1 LNVFCG
7 RVFSVVIFVC
17 FFLDEFSSRH
27 CFACYEGILMK
38 NLYSAKFF
46 FAWVALL
53 GFSSAA
59 VSDDGDLY
67 SSGYLG
73 ARVGYSYNDNSCE
86 NTAIDCDKDEA
97 GYGIF
102 AGYDFNR
109 RYALELSF
117 NDVGDSVGKYPGV
130 TVEGKLREIDLALKA
145 SYPLYKKTRIYGK
158 LGAAWWDAEVT
169 GGSVDLDDTGVR
181 PLIGGGIEFPLSDH
195 WTTRIE
201 YQYIDQ
207 IGNSEMGRANANF
220 FGLSLVWN
228 FTSRAQKKPVAIV
241 VAPEPQPI
249 VKTPEPVADQ
259 RIIVDEQVGGPLF
272 DFDKAVIRNTAAIDP
287 VVKQLIQY
295 PSLYVSITGHT
306 DSRGATEY
314 NQRLSE
320 TRANVVAKY
329 LQSKGVVSNRITV
342 HGMGEEQPIADN
354 QTEEGRAKNRRVE
367 FVISGAK
374 TL

>member
-1 LNVFCG
+1 
-7 RVFSVVIFVC
+7 
-17 FFLDEFSSRH
+17 
-27 CFACYEGILMK
+27 MK
-38 NLYSAKFF
+38 NLCSIKSF
-46 FAWVALL
+46 FAWVVLF
-53 GFSSAA
+53 GFSGVAF
-59 VSDDGDLY
+59 SDEGDPY

-73 ARVGYSYNDNSCE
+73 ARAGYSYNDNSCE
-86 NTAIDCDKDEA
+86 NTAIECDKDEA

-109 RYALELSF
+109 RFALELSF
-117 NDVGDSVGKYPGV
+117 NDIGDSVGKYPGV
-130 TVEGKLREIDLALKA
+130 TVEGKLREIDLALKL

-158 LGAAWWDAEVT
+158 LGAAYWDAEVT

-181 PLIGGGIEFPLSDH
+181 PLVGGGIEFPLSDH
-195 WTTRIE
+195 WTTRLE

-207 IGNSEMGRANANF
+207 IGNREMGRTNANF

-228 FTSRAQKKPVAIV
+228 FASRAYQKPVAIV
-241 VAPEPQPI
+241 VAPEPKPI
-249 VKTPEPVADQ
+249 VKAPEPVADQ

-272 DFDKAVIRNTAAIDP
+272 DFDKSVIRNTAAIDP

-295 PSLYVSITGHT
+295 PALYVSITGHT
-306 DSRGATEY
+306 DARGSTEY

-320 TRANVVAKY
+320 ARANVVAKY
-329 LQSKGVVSNRITV
+329 LQSKGVAFNRITV
-342 HGMGEEQPIADN
+342 HGMGEQQPVADN

-367 FVISGAK
+367 FVISGTK